1 MRVEIGKKRKLI
13 QVGAKNRGEL
23 SCSCIVIAMQT
34 CNAAH
39 HALCIGTSPDLPH
52 LVHSPIEGYTL
63 CNMHPHV
70 LVGGG
75 GGGHIMPVGGYMCLT
90 LHRR

>member
-52 LVHSPIEGYTL
+52 LVILIYFPAQNTPQMGL
-63 CNMHPHV
+63 
-70 LVGGG
+70 L
-75 GGGHIMPVGGYMCLT
+75 
-90 LHRR
+90 RQA